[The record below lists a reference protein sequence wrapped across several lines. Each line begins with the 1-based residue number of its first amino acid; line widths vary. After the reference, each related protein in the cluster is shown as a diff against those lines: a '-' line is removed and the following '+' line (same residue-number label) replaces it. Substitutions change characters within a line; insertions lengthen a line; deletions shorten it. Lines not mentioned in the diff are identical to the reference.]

1 MNNNKPLKVFI
12 CAVLVYSIGI
22 ENVFANQEK
31 SQPEESYLNLSEKLV
46 KLRGEVSDLSNELQQ
61 LRDEHKL
68 EMRGLITQ
76 KNTINANI
84 KQEDLALVR
93 LKDDLLKNKL
103 LIKEIGADKETVK
116 DALLIEIEKL
126 KSYVATGLPF
136 KVGDRLN
143 TIESYQKNLKSDVLS
158 SHKAVNTL
166 WSMVED
172 ELKLSRNNAIYRQS
186 VSINNK
192 EYLAHVAK
200 IGMVL
205 MYFKIGDDASDDKF
219 GYFKKSGNNWDAVLT
234 EDSADIS
241 QIKKLF
247 DSLEKQIRV
256 GYFELPNIL

>member
-1 MNNNKPLKVFI
+1 
-12 CAVLVYSIGI
+12 
-22 ENVFANQEK
+22 
-31 SQPEESYLNLSEKLV
+31 
-46 KLRGEVSDLSNELQQ
+46 
-61 LRDEHKL
+61 
-68 EMRGLITQ
+68 LITQ

-126 KSYVATGLPF
+126 KFYVASGLPF

-143 TIESYQKNLKSDVLS
+143 TIESYEKNLKSDVLS

-186 VSINNK
+186 VSINMHEHEK
-192 EYLAHVAK
+192 REYLAHVAK

-205 MYFKIGDDASDDKF
+205 MYFKIGDDTSDDKF
-219 GYFKKSGNNWDAVLT
+219 GYFKKSGNSWNAVLT
-234 EDSADIS
+234 ENPVDIS